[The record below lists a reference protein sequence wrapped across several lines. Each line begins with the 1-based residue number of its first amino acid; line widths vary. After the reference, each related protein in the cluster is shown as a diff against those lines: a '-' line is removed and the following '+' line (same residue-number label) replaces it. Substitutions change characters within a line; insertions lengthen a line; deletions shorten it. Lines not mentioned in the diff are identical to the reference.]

1 MAPFLVHPRRRFRAY
16 SQGGAEVAA
25 KHGGTGLGL
34 NIVKMFAARYQ
45 GEVGLVTQMNKG
57 TVFFFDAWLPAYT
70 EDNGPSSGSDTETQP
85 AATGPAAYGV
95 TPQGGSPKEER
106 PRWMAPPCRACVL
119 SSKVAEYQEVGSRER
134 MDLIQNLREGDAD
147 VANLRVSDGARDG
160 AGRGEMDSEEAG
172 RVGSNGGKGDSGDS
186 DGLQPESRKRGIGA
200 PTHAPPEH
208 EGADRYD
215 KYELI
220 RSTRH
225 FASRLPTRLRVLV
238 VDDSSSFTRWAKR
251 LLSRCSISM
260 EAAETQDDAIRLFN
274 PTKHDI
280 VVLDVRKHYPTTAVN
295 IMRVRGTQPLVPTHY
310 CCGCVCVCVLHG
322 DRRDSVD
329 AGLG

>member
-1 MAPFLVHPRRRFRAY
+1 MRPSPRFRAY

-45 GEVGLVTQMNKG
+45 GDVGLVTQMNKG
-57 TVFFFDAWLPAYT
+57 TVFFFDAWLPACT
-70 EDNGPSSGSDTETQP
+70 NASASGLAAETP
-85 AATGPAAYGV
+85 VKSPVEERYEVDGI
-95 TPQGGSPKEER
+95 TPQGESEGREHAPWMSP
-106 PRWMAPPCRACVL
+106 PSRACVL
-119 SSKVAEYQEVGSRER
+119 PSNVAQHQEAGSREQI
-134 MDLIQNLREGDAD
+134 DLIENLRDGDVD
-147 VANLRVSDGARDG
+147 VANLRVPDGAKDG
-160 AGRGEMDSEEAG
+160 AVRGEGSAQDVVG
-172 RVGSNGGKGDSGDS
+172 VGSGGEKGDSGES
-186 DGLQPESRKRGIGA
+186 DRLQPGGGGQLGLGA
-200 PTHAPPEH
+200 PPRAPAEP

-295 IMRVRGTQPLVPTHY
+295 IMRVRGVG
-310 CCGCVCVCVLHG
+310 CGDLPDGLLLGGRGKGEALWCG
-322 DRRDSVD
+322 DTRE
-329 AGLG
+329 ALGR